1 MPSAAAAPPDHTQLL
16 QTIAT
21 DLAKMQRDIEQLKA
35 NQQQSAG
42 DNSRTIE
49 QIKASQEEMKRQIAR
64 ISEQK
69 LSKTSPPPVRPTITP
84 RKPERRFYPPY
95 ERELPPIP
103 REWGYEEW

>member
-1 MPSAAAAPPDHTQLL
+1 MPSAAAALPDHTQLL

-42 DNSRTIE
+42 DNSRAIE

-69 LSKTSPPPVRPTITP
+69 PPKTSPPPVQPTITS

-95 ERELPPIP
+95 ERELPPMP